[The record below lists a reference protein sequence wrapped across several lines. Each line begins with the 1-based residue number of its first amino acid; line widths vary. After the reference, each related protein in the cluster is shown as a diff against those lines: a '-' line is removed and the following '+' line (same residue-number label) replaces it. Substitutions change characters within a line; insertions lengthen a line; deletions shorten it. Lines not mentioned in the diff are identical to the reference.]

1 MKFNVYIDGFN
12 LYKGA
17 LQKRPDLKWLD
28 LRRYCQARLTGN
40 ELDKAYFF
48 TSRIKEKFE
57 GDAAP
62 RRQHTYL
69 RALEN
74 SGVEVVLGKFRRDIN
89 WQRLISH
96 QHLDCIFPTLSDP
109 LSHIQTSFNKSFK
122 EALPDSIQAKVWK
135 YGEKG
140 TDVNLASYLLRDV
153 FKSQLQG
160 ALVITGDSDL
170 ATPLQI
176 AHMQYVFVKT
186 INPKC
191 GRNAGRLS
199 ESSDSFEELQV
210 NSLVKFQFPD
220 SINLSSGKIIR
231 RPMEWRKKED
241 PDESGSSA

>member
-28 LRRYCQARLTGN
+28 LRRYCQARLTRN
-40 ELDKAYFF
+40 ELDKAYFV

-96 QHLDCIFPTLSDP
+96 QHLDCISPNLSDP

-186 INPKC
+186 INPKS

>member
-1 MKFNVYIDGFN
+1 MKFNAYIDGFN

-17 LQKRPDLKWLD
+17 LQKRADLKWLD
-28 LRRYCQARLTGN
+28 LRSYCQARLIGH
-40 ELDKAYFF
+40 ELVKVYFF
-48 TSRIKEKFE
+48 TSRIKEKFDR
-57 GDAAP
+57 DAAP

-96 QHLDCIFPTLSDP
+96 QHLECILPNLIDP
-109 LSHIQTSFNKSFK
+109 LSHIQNSFNNAFQD
-122 EALPDSIQAKVWK
+122 ALPDSIQAKVWK

-170 ATPLQI
+170 ATPLEI
-176 AHMQYVFVKT
+176 AHMQFVSVKT
-186 INPKC
+186 INPKS

-199 ESSDSFEELQV
+199 EASDSFEELQV
-210 NSLVKFQFPD
+210 NHLADFQFAD
-220 SINLSSGKIIR
+220 SINLNSGKVIR
-231 RPMEWRKKED
+231 RPTEWRKKED